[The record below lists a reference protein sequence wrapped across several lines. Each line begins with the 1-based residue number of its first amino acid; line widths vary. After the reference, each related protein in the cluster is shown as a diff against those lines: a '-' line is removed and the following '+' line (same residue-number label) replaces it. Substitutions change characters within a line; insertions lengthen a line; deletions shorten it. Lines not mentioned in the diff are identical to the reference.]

1 MTKIIEEE
9 GKLYLKQEMTVEQI
23 EELKEAKE
31 LEVKTLEDYI
41 DMLKGYLP
49 EEEVEEQEEIEE
61 EVVETNNP
69 Y

>member
-1 MTKIIEEE
+1 
-9 GKLYLKQEMTVEQI
+9 
-23 EELKEAKE
+23 
-31 LEVKTLEDYI
+31 
-41 DMLKGYLP
+41 MLKGYLP